1 MEPIIL
7 DLREQRC
14 PMALLLA
21 KRATASLSPC
31 ESLTILIADPASQ
44 RDIEKYMALQLL
56 DCQRTQK
63 HDHCSLM
70 VSKETSSNV

>member
-14 PMALLLA
+14 PLALLLA
-21 KRATASLSPC
+21 KRAAVALLPN
-31 ESLTILIADPASQ
+31 EWLTILIADPASQ
-44 RDIEKYMALQLL
+44 RDIENYLASQPFTYH
-56 DCQRTQK
+56 CIQN
-63 HDHCSLM
+63 HDHCSLR